1 MATALQPLAPWMRD
15 LSRFMN
21 TPGAASPFLPHADVL
36 VLTLRLPQPAQP
48 QPRPIGDFAP
58 APTAPSGAA
67 A

>member
-1 MATALQPLAPWMRD
+1 MATMLQPLAPWMRD

-21 TPGAASPFLPHADVL
+21 TPGAASAFVLPADVL
-36 VLTLRLPQPAQP
+36 DPDGIVARA
-48 QPRPIGDFAP
+48 DSAP